1 MKFDISTL
9 DRELFRLIHI
19 NLHRDWLDRF
29 VLLITYTGD
38 GWFHA
43 GMILTMLA
51 IKKTRAYGLASLAAF
66 AFSGILQA
74 IAKELVQRP
83 RPSNFDFAK
92 PLEEI
97 YGNTS
102 FPSGHTTTS
111 FAIAFMIAWMVRGTR
126 YANWG
131 WALCGWATF
140 VALSRVYIGIH
151 YVGDCLGGV
160 AIALFATALLYLL
173 WDSKGWIPK
182 PLDPSANPINPSD
195 HAS

>member
-111 FAIAFMIAWMVRGTR
+111 FAIAFMIAWMVQRNALRKLGLGPLRMGNFRGPQSSL
-126 YANWG
+126 YWHP
-131 WALCGWATF
+131 LCRR
-140 VALSRVYIGIH
+140 LSWRSCNCPFRNCPSLCSYG
-151 YVGDCLGGV
+151 
-160 AIALFATALLYLL
+160 
-173 WDSKGWIPK
+173 IPK
-182 PLDPSANPINPSD
+182 DGFLN
-195 HAS
+195 H